1 MNILLVSPR
10 TPDTFWSFKHAL
22 PFVAKRS
29 SLPPLGLLTV
39 AGLLPRAWHLELVDL
54 DVSRLRDAQIRR
66 ADWVLVSA
74 MIVHEESVREIV
86 RRCAALD
93 RPVIGGG
100 PLFTTGHERFPEVA
114 HFVLGEA
121 EELAG
126 ELAADLAAGQVRHIY
141 RASRFPDLALTPI
154 PRWDLINPRHYAT
167 LSVQASRGCPYDCE
181 FCDIVVMNGRVPRV
195 KTPERMIAELAALRA
210 RGWGG
215 GVFIVDDNFI
225 GNRAR
230 VKEMLRAIIAWRR
243 RTRSPFTFITE
254 ASVNLADDAEL
265 LALMVEAGFK
275 KVFLGLET
283 PVADS
288 LVECR
293 KSQNTGRDLVAAV
306 RTIQAAGLEVMGGF
320 IIGFDNDQDDIFE
333 RQFEFIQKAGVATAM
348 VGLLTALPQ
357 TRLWKRLAGEGRLL
371 GESTGDNTSAAFN
384 FVPRLDREYLM
395 EGYRRLMQRLYEPR
409 AYYRRVGAF
418 LETYRAHGPRP
429 RLLPAELGALF
440 KSLLLNGLVH
450 RGRRAYWRFLGTT
463 LVRRP
468 SRLGLAVTAAI
479 YGHHFRTVARRL

>member
-1 MNILLVSPR
+1 MNVLLVSPR

-39 AGLLPRAWHLELVDL
+39 AGLLPREWNLELVDL

-66 ADWVLVSA
+66 ADWVLMSA
-74 MIVHEESVREIV
+74 MIVHEESAREIA
-86 RRCAALD
+86 RRCAALG

-100 PLFTTGHERFPEVA
+100 PLFTTGHERFPEIG

-121 EELAG
+121 EELTG
-126 ELAADLAAGQVRHIY
+126 ELAADMAAGTVRPCY
-141 RASRFPDLALTPI
+141 RATRFPDLDLTPI
-154 PRWDLINPRHYAT
+154 PRWDLIRPRHYAT
-167 LSVQASRGCPYDCE
+167 LSVQSSRGCPYDCE

-195 KTPERMIAELAALRA
+195 KSPARMIAELEALRD
-210 RGWGG
+210 RGWRG
-215 GVFIVDDNFI
+215 GVFVVDDNFI
-225 GNRAR
+225 GNRTA
-230 VKEMLRAIIAWRR
+230 VKEMLRAIIAWRQ
-243 RTRSPFTFITE
+243 RTRSPFTFVTE

-265 LALMVEAGFK
+265 MGLMASAGFK

-306 RTIQAAGLEVMGGF
+306 RAIQAAGLEVMGGF
-320 IIGFDNDQDDIFE
+320 IIGFDNDQPDIFE

-371 GESTGDNTSAAFN
+371 GDSTGDNTSAAFN
-384 FVPRLDREYLM
+384 FVPKLDREYLM
-395 EGYRRLMQRLYEPR
+395 EGYRRLMKQLYEPR

-418 LETYRAHGPRP
+418 LENYQARGPRP

-440 KSLLLNGLVH
+440 KSLLFNGLIH
-450 RGRRAYWRFLGTT
+450 RGRRAYWRFLGST
-463 LVRRP
+463 LVHHP
-468 SRLGLAVTAAI
+468 SNLGLAVTAAI